1 MAKRQAQKQ
10 PAASKASRTRSRASF
25 RTHRKSRPPRSPA
38 TDFTGAQRDDYLKAV
53 GLYEQGIGVVQRRN
67 FATAATTLRQVI
79 ELFPEEHELHE
90 RCRLY
95 LKICEREVKP
105 PAPPPQTPEER
116 VCAAT
121 LALNAGAIDEA
132 LRYLEAAG
140 SEAPESDHVQYM
152 LAVACALKGET
163 GRAIEHLQRAI
174 ELNPDN
180 RLLARQEPDFE
191 SLRGN
196 EAVQRA
202 LEPPHNLS
210 SRHRSRNRSPR

>member
-53 GLYEQGIGVVQRRN
+53 GLYEQGIETVQRRN
-67 FATAATTLRQVI
+67 FATAAATLRQVI

-105 PAPPPQTPEER
+105 PAPPAQ
-116 VCAAT
+116 
-121 LALNAGAIDEA
+121 NARGTCVRGHPGAEC
-132 LRYLEAAG
+132 R
-140 SEAPESDHVQYM
+140 S
-152 LAVACALKGET
+152 
-163 GRAIEHLQRAI
+163 
-174 ELNPDN
+174 
-180 RLLARQEPDFE
+180 
-191 SLRGN
+191 
-196 EAVQRA
+196 
-202 LEPPHNLS
+202 
-210 SRHRSRNRSPR
+210 HRRSPPIPRSGGQRGPRE